1 MVLNHAVHLLLVS
14 YLVRGGGPGGLL
26 LGGRNYLAQ
35 LVVQSISVVR
45 SELLLS
51 ENTLHDGLLVR
62 FANETTPDAEP
73 FVSNG
78 FAAVIRNFLHPLTP
92 LSLLEVAFY
101 F

>member
-1 MVLNHAVHLLLVS
+1 M
-14 YLVRGGGPGGLL
+14 
-26 LGGRNYLAQ
+26 
-35 LVVQSISVVR
+35 VVQSISIMR
-45 SELLLS
+45 SELLLA
-51 ENTLHDGLLVR
+51 ENALHDGLLVR

-78 FAAVIRNFLHPLTP
+78 FAAVIRNFLHPLSP